1 MPVNPID
8 PVRGPYTAPRSG
20 KLAPDLI
27 PKPYEVVVLR
37 SRSGKMMQLRRGDPP
52 TFGHRLVGGFTEL
65 YFVDA
70 GRHVRTF
77 TAQLP
82 TADAGIDLTAEIDAE
97 LTVEDCCEVVRER
110 RGDLAEQLANWC
122 QQTAAVVTSRFRA
135 GASDGGDD
143 LADLSR
149 KVTGQ
154 LQSAIKPEMFG
165 MSLRELRVRLRFAN
179 ESLVAEQGAVALTG
193 VLRARSME
201 RIQKIY
207 EPIFGPDF
215 SQIYS
220 ALVDGH
226 EDQIPAFLSRLQA
239 AQQTT
244 QQTTQESQWKLL
256 TSLLNDS
263 TIESH
268 IREQLA
274 MQLGRKLVG
283 GESADSSLAA
293 SLLSGA
299 SELDALEAPR
309 EPLLGGELDE

>member
-1 MPVNPID
+1 MPVKPID

-52 TFGHRLVGGFTEL
+52 TFGHRLVGGFTEM

-82 TADAGIDLTAEIDAE
+82 TADIGIDLAAEIDAE

-122 QQTAAVVTSRFRA
+122 QQTAAAVTSRFSA
-135 GASDGGDD
+135 GGGDGADD
-143 LADLSR
+143 LAGLGR
-149 KVTGQ
+149 QVTEK

-179 ESLVAEQGAVALTG
+179 ESVVAEQGAAALTS

-207 EPIFGPDF
+207 EPIFGPEF

-220 ALVDGH
+220 ALVDQH
-226 EDQIPAFLSRLQA
+226 EDQIPVFLARLQA
-239 AQQTT
+239 GQQAT
-244 QQTTQESQWKLL
+244 QQTTQEAQWKLL
-256 TSLLNDS
+256 TTLLNDS
-263 TIESH
+263 SIESH
-268 IREQLA
+268 FRERLA
-274 MQLGRKLVG
+274 MQLGKTLLG
-283 GESADSSLAA
+283 GDSANNDLAA
-293 SLLSGA
+293 SLLSHV
-299 SELDALEAPR
+299 SELEAPR
-309 EPLLGGELDE
+309 EARAGDDDNE